1 MNKIVLSG
9 GSIDLDK
16 YMNDCEFTIT
26 ENTTL
31 NIINLHNNCN
41 LVFKVNKGKSLVIN
55 MFDYAVDLKAS
66 LDVELDDD
74 TNFTLNSAFI
84 VDVKYDLSID
94 TKLYGSNIY
103 AGVFVRGINLEHG
116 TTRVSMNGV
125 VAGETHNNEINEY
138 VKIIN
143 KSELSNVIIPDL
155 IVNTNDVVANH
166 GVTISGID
174 KNELFYLL
182 SKGLDEAHAV
192 KLIEEGFLLSIM
204 NDKVKETIKNILV
217 GR

>member
-16 YMNDCEFTIT
+16 YMNEGEFTIA
-26 ENTTL
+26 EDTTL

-66 LDVELDDD
+66 LDIELDDD
-74 TNFTLNSAFI
+74 ANFTLNSAFI
-84 VDVKYDLSID
+84 VDVKYDLSIN

-103 AGVFVRGINLEHG
+103 AGVFVRGINLETG
-116 TTRVSMNGV
+116 TTKITMNGI
-125 VAGETHNNEINEY
+125 VAGETHSNEINEY

-143 KSELSNVIIPDL
+143 KSKLSNVIIPDL

-174 KNELFYLL
+174 KSELFYLL
-182 SKGLDEAHAV
+182 SKGLDESHAT
-192 KLIEEGFLLSIM
+192 KLIEDGFLLSIM